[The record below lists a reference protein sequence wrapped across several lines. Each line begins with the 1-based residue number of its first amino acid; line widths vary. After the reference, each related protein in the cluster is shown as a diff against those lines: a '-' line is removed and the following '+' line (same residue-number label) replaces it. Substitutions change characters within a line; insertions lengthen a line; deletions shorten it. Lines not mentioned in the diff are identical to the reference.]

1 MSMKRKTNAAV
12 ALSMAAMLALTACG
26 SNGTTGSNDAGGSS
40 DGGSAAPAP
49 ADTQPAAPAEL
60 DIAAKY
66 DPLVE
71 VTAWRYTEST
81 YKYEN
86 GDTIEDNIYTR
97 AYRDDLGIDLKYKWT
112 VPIEQFEQKMNVSI
126 ASGDLPDIMW
136 LTNKQLTDLAE
147 NDLLYDLTDLY
158 EQYASPLSKEILQQD
173 QKAFDTAKI
182 GGRLMAIPKT
192 ASAVDGLPILH
203 VRTDWLQ
210 KLNLPEPK
218 TMDDLVNIARAFVTQ
233 DPDGNNQA
241 DTIGL
246 GLTKTFLKDNHFGTA
261 GFFAGFHA
269 YPQKWVEEDS
279 GNLVYGSIQPGAK
292 QGLQLL
298 QDMYKEGLLD
308 LEFGVKD
315 RAKVTESVVSGK
327 LGMFY
332 GGMSS
337 PGAVIQDNV
346 TNDPNAE
353 WKAFALVSADEVAA
367 MPMGKVPVQ
376 LYYAVSKESKN
387 PEAIFKM
394 LNFSMEGF
402 APDAPADTGFGFS
415 PSGIPVYL
423 YNFIGPEPAMK
434 NLNAHRN
441 VVKALE
447 TKDPSTLTTE
457 EKTYYDKIVSHQSG
471 NRADWGQE
479 RIFGTPSS
487 FDVIDQYVQADN
499 YTLDAFYGG
508 STPTM
513 VEKLASLHQMEEEV
527 YTKIIMGQ
535 SIDTFDKFVQDWM
548 NLGGEQITKEVNEWA
563 AKQ

>member
-1 MSMKRKTNAAV
+1 MKKRIKAT
-12 ALSMAAMLALTACG
+12 ALLTMVGMLVLSACG
-26 SNGTTGSNDAGGSS
+26 SNNGGSNSS
-40 DGGSAAPAP
+40 PDPTSKPSASTAP
-49 ADTQPAAPAEL
+49 TV

-66 DPLVE
+66 DPPVE

-86 GDTIEDNIYTR
+86 GDTIDSNIYTK
-97 AYRDDLGIDLKYKWT
+97 AYLDDLGINLKYTWT

-126 ASGDLPDIMW
+126 ASGDLPDVMW
-136 LTNKQLTDLAE
+136 LTNKQLTDLAD
-147 NDLLYDLTDLY
+147 NDMLYDLTDIY
-158 EQYASPLSKEILQQD
+158 EQYASPLAKEILQQD

-182 GGRLMAIPKT
+182 DGRLMAIPKT
-192 ASAVDGLPILH
+192 ASAVDGLQILH
-203 VRTDWLQ
+203 IRTDWLE
-210 KLNLPEPK
+210 KLSLPEPK
-218 TMDDLVNIARAFVTQ
+218 TMEDVVNIARAFVTQ
-233 DPDGNNQA
+233 DPDGNNKA
-241 DTIGL
+241 DTIGI
-246 GLTKTFLKDNHFGTA
+246 GFTKSFLKDNHFGAA

-269 YPQKWVEEDS
+269 YTQKWVKDDS
-279 GNLVYGSIQPGAK
+279 GSMVYGSVQPQVK
-292 QGLQLL
+292 EGLQLL

-308 LEFGVKD
+308 KEFGVKD

-353 WKAFALVSADEVAA
+353 WKAFELVSVDEVKAA
-367 MPMGKVPVQ
+367 PMSKVPVQ
-376 LYYAVSKESKN
+376 LYYAVSKKSKN
-387 PEAIFKM
+387 PEAIIKL

-415 PSGIPVYL
+415 ETGIPVYL

-434 NLNAHRN
+434 NLNAHHN

-447 TKDPSTLTTE
+447 SNDPSGLTTE
-457 EKTYYDKIVSHQSG
+457 EKSYYDRIVDHRSG
-471 NRADWGQE
+471 NRAEWGQD

-487 FDVIDQYVQADN
+487 FDVIDQYVKDDN
-499 YTLDAFYGG
+499 YLLDGFYGG

-513 VEKLASLHQMEEEV
+513 VEKMATLQQMEEEV
-527 YTKIIMGQ
+527 FTKIIMGQ
-535 SIDTFDKFVQDWM
+535 SIDTFDKFVDDWKK
-548 NLGGEQITKEVNEWA
+548 LGGDQITKEVNEWA

>member
-1 MSMKRKTNAAV
+1 MKRRTNMV
-12 ALSMAAMLALTACG
+12 IALTMAGMLALSACG
-26 SNGTTGSNDAGGSS
+26 GGSS
-40 DGGSAAPAP
+40 NNGSTAAPESP
-49 ADTQPAAPAEL
+49 PSSTEQPVDL
-60 DIAAKY
+60 SGKY
-66 DPLVE
+66 EPPIE
-71 VTAWRYTEST
+71 VSAWRYTEST

-86 GDTIEDNIYTR
+86 GDSIGSNIYTK
-97 AYRDDLGIDLKYKWT
+97 AYQEELGIHLNYKWT

-136 LTNKQLTDLAE
+136 LTNKQLTDLAD
-147 NDLLYDLTDLY
+147 NDMLYDLTDLY
-158 EQYASPLSKEILQQD
+158 EQYATPLAKEILQQD

-182 GGRLMAIPKT
+182 NGRLMAIPKT

-203 VRTDWLQ
+203 VRTDWLE
-210 KLNLPEPK
+210 KLSLPEPK
-218 TMDDLVNIARAFVTQ
+218 TMQDLVDIAKAFVTQ

-246 GLTKTFLKDNHFGTA
+246 GLTKTFLTDNHFGTA

-269 YPQKWVEEDS
+269 YPQKWTTDDS
-279 GNLVYGSIQPGAK
+279 GKLVYGSIQPGVK
-292 QGLQLL
+292 EGLQWL

-308 LEFGVKD
+308 MEFGVKD
-315 RAKVTESVVSGK
+315 RAKVTESVASGK

-337 PGAVIQDNV
+337 PGAVIQDNA

-353 WKAFALVSADEVAA
+353 WKAFALVSADEVKA

-376 LYYAVSKESKN
+376 LYYAVSKKSKH
-387 PEAIFKM
+387 PEAIMKL

-415 PSGIPVYL
+415 PSGLPVYL

-441 VVKALE
+441 VLTALE
-447 TKDPSTLTTE
+447 SNDPSSLSSE
-457 EKTYYDKIVSHQSG
+457 EKTYYDKIVDHRAG
-471 NRADWGQE
+471 NRENWGQD

-487 FDVIDQYVQADN
+487 FDVIEQYVDEDN
-499 YTLDAFYGG
+499 YQLDGFYGG

-513 VEKLASLHQMEEEV
+513 VEKFASLQKLEEEV
-527 YTKIIMGQ
+527 FTNIIMGQ
-535 SIDTFDKFVQDWM
+535 SIDSFDKFTEDWM
-548 NLGGEQITKEVNEWA
+548 KLGGEQITNEVNEWA
-563 AKQ
+563 SKL

>member
-1 MSMKRKTNAAV
+1 MKRKTNLAFV
-12 ALSMAAMLALTACG
+12 LIMVFALVLSACG
-26 SNGTTGSNDAGGSS
+26 NNSSNNEGNSNKATSGENSNAS
-40 DGGSAAPAP
+40 E
-49 ADTQPAAPAEL
+49 QQV
-60 DIAAKY
+60 DITAKY
-66 DPLVE
+66 DPAID

-86 GDTIEDNIYTR
+86 GESIGENIYTK
-97 AYRDDLGIDLKYKWT
+97 AYSDDLGINLNYKWT

-136 LTNKQLTDLAE
+136 LTNKQLTDLA
-147 NDLLYDLTDLY
+147 DTGLLYDLTDIY
-158 EQYASPLSKEILQQD
+158 EQHATPLAKEILQQD
-173 QKAFDTAKI
+173 QKSFDTAKI
-182 GGRLMAIPKT
+182 DGRLMAIPKT

-203 VRTDWLQ
+203 VRTDWLE
-210 KLNLPEPK
+210 KLKLSEPK
-218 TMDDLVNIARAFVTQ
+218 TMQDIVNISRAFVTQ
-233 DPDGNNQA
+233 DPDGNNKA

-246 GLTKTFLKDNHFGTA
+246 GLTKTFMKDNHFGSA

-269 YPQKWVEEDS
+269 YPQKWVKDES
-279 GNLVYGSIQPGAK
+279 GSVVYGSIQPGAK
-292 QGLQLL
+292 EALKLL

-315 RAKVTESVVSGK
+315 RAKVAESVVSGK
-327 LGMFY
+327 LGIFY

-337 PGAVIQDNV
+337 PGAVIQDNA

-353 WKAFALVSADEVAA
+353 WKSFSLVSADEVKAT
-367 MPMGKVPVQ
+367 PMGKVPVQ
-376 LYYAVSKESKN
+376 LYYAVSKKSKN
-387 PEAIFKM
+387 PEAIIKL

-441 VVKALE
+441 VVAALNSN
-447 TKDPSTLTTE
+447 DPSKLSSE
-457 EKTYYDKIVSHQSG
+457 EKGYYDRIVDHRSG
-471 NRADWGQE
+471 NRAEWGQD

-487 FDVIDQYVQADN
+487 FDVIDEYVLEDN
-499 YTLDAFYGG
+499 YLLDAFYGG

-513 VEKLASLHQMEEEV
+513 VEKLASLQKMEEEV
-527 YTKIIMGQ
+527 FTKIIMGE
-535 SIDTFDKFVQDWM
+535 SLDTFDKLVEDWLK
-548 NLGGEQITKEVNEWA
+548 LGGEQITKEVNEWA

>member
-1 MSMKRKTNAAV
+1 
-12 ALSMAAMLALTACG
+12 MLALTACG
-26 SNGTTGSNDAGGSS
+26 SGGSGETGNEGAGGT
-40 DGGSAAPAP
+40 AP
-49 ADTQPAAPAEL
+49 ADNSSNAPAAEPL

-66 DPLVE
+66 DPPIE

-86 GDTIEDNIYTR
+86 GDSIDNNIYTR
-97 AYRDDLGIDLKYKWT
+97 AYKDDLGIDLKYSWT
-112 VPIEQFEQKMNVSI
+112 VPIEQFEQKMNVTI

-136 LTNKQLTDLAE
+136 LTNKQLTDLAD
-147 NDLLYDLTDLY
+147 NDMLYDLTDLY
-158 EQYASPLSKEILQQD
+158 EQHATPLAKEILQQD
-173 QKAFDTAKI
+173 QKSFDTAKI

-203 VRTDWLQ
+203 IRTDWLT
-210 KLNLPEPK
+210 KLNLAEPK
-218 TMDDLVNIARAFVTQ
+218 TMQDVVGIARAFVTQ
-233 DPDGNNQA
+233 DPDGNGQA

-269 YPQKWVEEDS
+269 YPQKWVKDDA
-279 GNLVYGSIQPGAK
+279 GNVVYGSIQPGAK
-292 QGLQLL
+292 VGLQLL

-308 LEFGVKD
+308 REFGVKD
-315 RAKVTESVVSGK
+315 RAKVTESVVGGK
-327 LGMFY
+327 MGMFY

-353 WKAFALVSADEVAA
+353 WKSFALVSADEVKA

-376 LYYAVSKESKN
+376 LYYAVSKEAKN
-387 PEAIFKM
+387 PEAIIKL

-402 APDAPADTGFGFS
+402 APDAPADTGFGYS

-441 VVKALE
+441 ILKALE
-447 TKDPSTLTTE
+447 ANDPAALSSE
-457 EKTYYDKIVSHQSG
+457 EKGYYDKIVDYRSG
-471 NRADWGQE
+471 NRANWGTD
-479 RIFGTPSS
+479 RIFGTPSG
-487 FDVIDQYVQADN
+487 FDVIDQYVQEDN
-499 YTLDAFYGG
+499 YMLDAFYGG
-508 STPTM
+508 TTPTM
-513 VEKLASLHQMEEEV
+513 VERFASLQKLEEEV
-527 YTKIIMGQ
+527 YTKIIMGE
-535 SIDTFDKFVQDWM
+535 SIDSFDKFAEDWM
-548 NLGGEQITKEVNEWA
+548 KLGGEQITQEVNEWA
-563 AKQ
+563 SKL

>member
-1 MSMKRKTNAAV
+1 MKRKTKTAAALTIASLL
-12 ALSMAAMLALTACG
+12 ALSACSSG
-26 SNGTTGSNDAGGSS
+26 SNNGGNGNPAASES
-40 DGGSAAPAP
+40 HPSASAQP
-49 ADTQPAAPAEL
+49 ADL
-60 DIAAKY
+60 MAKY
-66 DPLVE
+66 EQPVDI
-71 VTAWRYTEST
+71 TGWRYTEST

-97 AYRDDLGIDLKYKWT
+97 AYRDELGINLKYDWT

-136 LTNKQLTDLAE
+136 LTNKQLTDLAD
-147 NDLLYDLTDLY
+147 NDMLYDLTDLY
-158 EQYASPLSKEILQQD
+158 EQYATPLAKEILQQD

-182 GGRLMAIPKT
+182 DGRLMAIPKT

-203 VRTDWLQ
+203 IRTDWLE
-210 KLNLPEPK
+210 KLKLPEPK
-218 TMDDLVNIARAFVTQ
+218 TMQDVVTIARAFVTQ

-246 GLTKTFLKDNHFGTA
+246 GLTKSFLTDNHFGTA

-269 YPQKWVEEDS
+269 YPQKWVKDES
-279 GNLVYGSIQPGAK
+279 GSLAYGSIQPATK
-292 QGLQLL
+292 NGLQLL
-298 QDMYKEGLLD
+298 QEMYKEGLLD

-353 WKAFALVSADEVAA
+353 WKSYAIVSADEVKAT
-367 MPMGKVPVQ
+367 PMGKVPVQ
-376 LYYAVSKESKN
+376 LYYAVSKKSEH
-387 PEAIFKM
+387 PEAIIKL

-402 APDAPADTGFGFS
+402 APDAPPDTGFGFS

-441 VVKALE
+441 VLKALE
-447 TKDPSTLTTE
+447 SNDPSGLSAE
-457 EKTYYDKIVSHQSG
+457 EKTYYDKIVDYRAG
-471 NRADWGQE
+471 NRANWGQD
-479 RIFGTPSS
+479 RIFGTPST
-487 FDVIDQYVQADN
+487 FDVIEQYVQDDN
-499 YTLDAFYGG
+499 YMLDAYYGG

-513 VEKLASLHQMEEEV
+513 VEKLASLQKMEEEV
-527 YTKIIMGQ
+527 FTKIIMGE
-535 SIDTFDKFVQDWM
+535 SLDTFDKFVQDWLK
-548 NLGGEQITKEVNEWA
+548 LGGEQITKEVNEWA

>member
-1 MSMKRKTNAAV
+1 MKRRSNV
-12 ALSMAAMLALTACG
+12 ALVLAMVSMLVVSACG
-26 SNGTTGSNDAGGSS
+26 SNSTNNEGNGNS
-40 DGGSAAPAP
+40 AP
-49 ADTQPAAPAEL
+49 ADNQTNQATQTANNDSAEQA
-60 DIAAKY
+60 DPMAKY
-66 DPLVE
+66 EQPVD

-86 GDTIEDNIYTR
+86 GDSIEDNIYTR
-97 AYRDDLGIDLKYKWT
+97 AYRDDLGINLKYEWT

-136 LTNKQLTDLAE
+136 LTNKQLTDLAD
-147 NDLLYDLTDLY
+147 NDMLYDLTDLY
-158 EQYASPLSKEILQQD
+158 EQHATPLAKEILQQD
-173 QKAFDTAKI
+173 QRAFDTAKI
-182 GGRLMAIPKT
+182 NGKLMAIPKT

-218 TMDDLVNIARAFVTQ
+218 TMQDLVNIARAFVTQ

-269 YPQKWVEEDS
+269 YPQKWVEDES
-279 GNLVYGSIQPGAK
+279 GTLAYGSIQPGSKA
-292 QGLQLL
+292 GLQLL

-337 PGAVIQDNV
+337 PGAVIQDNA

-353 WKAFALVSADEVAA
+353 WKSFALVSADEVKAT
-367 MPMGKVPVQ
+367 PMGKVPVQ
-376 LYYAVSKESKN
+376 LYYAVSKESKH
-387 PEAIFKM
+387 PEAIIKL
-394 LNFSMEGF
+394 LNFAMEGF

-447 TKDPSTLTTE
+447 SNDPSALSTE
-457 EKTYYDKIVSHQSG
+457 EKTYYDKIVDHRAG
-471 NRADWGQE
+471 NRAEWGQD
-479 RIFGTPSS
+479 RIFGSPGS
-487 FDVIDQYVQADN
+487 FDVIDQYVQEDN
-499 YTLDAFYGG
+499 YKLDAFYGG

-513 VEKLASLHQMEEEV
+513 VEKFASLQKLEEEV
-527 YTKIIMGQ
+527 FTKIIMGQ
-535 SIDTFDKFVQDWM
+535 SIDSFDKFVEDWM
-548 NLGGEQITKEVNEWA
+548 KLGGEQITVEVNEWA
-563 AKQ
+563 SKQ